1 MGTDPETHATKFAWQ
16 LELDLEFFFCVCL
29 FSEDVLLHV
38 CVHAKGAKGLWLLA
52 LCYGTEVM
60 GDDRWLRDAEGKT
73 RGGVGG

>member
-1 MGTDPETHATKFAWQ
+1 MAVGTGFRV
-16 LELDLEFFFCVCL
+16 FFFCVCL